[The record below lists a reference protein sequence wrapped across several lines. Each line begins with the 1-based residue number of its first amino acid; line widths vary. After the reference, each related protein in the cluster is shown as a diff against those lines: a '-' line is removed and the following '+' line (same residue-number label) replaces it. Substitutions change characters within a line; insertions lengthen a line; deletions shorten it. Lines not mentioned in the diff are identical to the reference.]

1 MFIHEYTSITST
13 LFTMCRSLFSLGRHH
28 HALGLGLGHGHG
40 HGHGHGGHTS
50 EFPF

>member
-13 LFTMCRSLFSLGRHH
+13 CRSLFSLGHHH
-28 HALGLGLGHGHG
+28 HALGLSLGHG